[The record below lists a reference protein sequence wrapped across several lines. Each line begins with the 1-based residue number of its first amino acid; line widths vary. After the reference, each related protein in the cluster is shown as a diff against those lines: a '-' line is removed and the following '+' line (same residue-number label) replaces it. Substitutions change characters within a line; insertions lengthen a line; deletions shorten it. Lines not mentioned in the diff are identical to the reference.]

1 MQFMDFP
8 GRFVLS
14 HQLPGALQKKVLAKD
29 GLVLS
34 LKGGFL
40 PNLNW
45 VFPGGGGGVLGHCML
60 AHKHLL
66 GAPKRNPTLPAPHHQ
81 SPDSLSPG
89 HCSPLHPALS
99 YLTPGN
105 SQRKGRAWPRLPLPE
120 GGWPSFTKQLTAQ
133 LSLAAL
139 GVESKL
145 GKAEPGRE
153 GGPGLQGLP
162 SIKLGSHF
170 PPIDCDPVRWG
181 PTCAK
186 L

>member
-1 MQFMDFP
+1 MQGLIMQFMDFP

-81 SPDSLSPG
+81 SPDSLSRPLLT
-89 HCSPLHPALS
+89 SPS
-99 YLTPGN
+99 
-105 SQRKGRAWPRLPLPE
+105 S
-120 GGWPSFTKQLTAQ
+120 
-133 LSLAAL
+133 
-139 GVESKL
+139 SKL
-145 GKAEPGRE
+145 LDSWEFPEERACLAKAASSRRWVA
-153 GGPGLQGLP
+153 LLH
-162 SIKLGSHF
+162 KAAHGS
-170 PPIDCDPVRWG
+170 
-181 PTCAK
+181 A
-186 L
+186 